1 MFNQLS
7 EGLQGALQR
16 LTSGGK
22 LTEQNIDEGLR
33 EVRKALLEADVS
45 IAVVREF
52 IERVKAAAIGE
63 KQLEGVDPGQQI
75 VKVVH
80 DELVRLMGPIDTR
93 FAEAPPGAGPTIV
106 MMVGL
111 QGCGKTTTTGKL
123 AKWLV
128 EKKKRKPLLVAADL
142 QRPAAIDQLKV
153 LGESLGIPVYS
164 EAPGT
169 QKRGLTGMFKRGTAA
184 SLVCQNGVKHA
195 VETGRDIVILDTA
208 GRLQIDE
215 ELMEELQD
223 VKERLKPQNIFLVC
237 DAMTGQDAVNSAKGF
252 NDRLNVDGVILTKL
266 DGDARGGAALS
277 IKAVTGKL
285 IKFIGTGEKLDRLEE
300 FRPEGMAQ
308 RILGMGDVVR
318 LVEIAQEHIKQEDAE
333 KSAHRLMTGKWNF
346 EDFLNQLRTVKKM
359 GPLKQLMGLIP
370 GMSNLMGGIE
380 ITGDE
385 LKPVEAIISSMT
397 KAERKDPELLSG
409 RSAGSRKRR
418 IAKGSGTDV
427 RDVNN
432 LVKQFKAMKRMVAQF
447 QGMGDLGALMTKGGI
462 EKALPQLPGGKAL
475 LRQQKV
481 GGAARGTRQDKK
493 DKKSARKHKQKGKR
507 RR

>member
-7 EGLQGALQR
+7 ESLQGALGR

-22 LTEQNIDEGLR
+22 LTEKNIDEGLR

-52 IERVKAAAIGE
+52 VERVKEAAVGE
-63 KQLEGVDPGQQI
+63 TVIEGVDPSQQI
-75 VKVVH
+75 VKIVN

-93 FAEAPPGAGPTIV
+93 VQEADPGQGPTLI

-123 AKWLV
+123 AKYLV

-153 LGESLGIPVYS
+153 LGVTLGVPVYS
-164 EAPGT
+164 EKPGT
-169 QKRGLTGMFKRGTAA
+169 QKKGLTGMFKRGTQAA
-184 SLVCQNGVKHA
+184 LVCQNGVKHA
-195 VETGRDIVILDTA
+195 RETGRDIVILDTA

-215 ELMEELQD
+215 ELMAELSD
-223 VKERLKPQNIFLVC
+223 VKTRLKPQNVFLVC
-237 DAMTGQDAVNSAKGF
+237 DAMTGQDAVKSAKGF
-252 NDRLNVDGVILTKL
+252 NDQLDVDGVILTKL

-277 IKAVTGKL
+277 IKAVTGKT

-346 EDFLNQLRTVKKM
+346 DDFLNQLQMVKKM
-359 GPLKQLMGLIP
+359 GPLKQLMGMIP
-370 GMSNLMGGIE
+370 GMSNMMGGIE
-380 ITGDE
+380 LSGDE

-397 KAERKDPELLSG
+397 KAERKDPDLLSG
-409 RSAGSRKRR
+409 RTAGSRKRR
-418 IAKGSGTDV
+418 IAKGSGCDV

-447 QGMGDLGALMTKGGI
+447 QNMGDLSSLMTPGGI

-475 LRQQKV
+475 MRQNKRR
-481 GGAARGTRQDKK
+481 GGVKPD
-493 DKKSARKHKQKGKR
+493 RKKQKQNRRKNKRKR
-507 RR
+507 RK

>member
-1 MFNQLS
+1 VFNQLS
-7 EGLQGALQR
+7 ESLQGAISR

-22 LTEQNIDEGLR
+22 LNAENIDEGLR

-45 IAVVREF
+45 IAVAREF
-52 IERVKAAAIGE
+52 IARVKEKAIGDVQI
-63 KQLEGVDPGQQI
+63 KGIDPSQQI
-75 VKVVH
+75 VGAVH
-80 DELVRLMGPIDTR
+80 EELVRLMGPIDTR
-93 FAEAPPGAGPTIV
+93 IHDAPSGPTII

-111 QGCGKTTTTGKL
+111 QGCGKTTTAGKL

-142 QRPAAIDQLKV
+142 QRPAAIEQLKV
-153 LGESLGIPVYS
+153 LGESIGVPVYS
-164 EAPGT
+164 EKPGT
-169 QKRGLTGMFKRGTAA
+169 QKKGLTGLFKRGSHAA
-184 SLVCQNGVKHA
+184 LVCQNGLKHA
-195 VETGRDIVILDTA
+195 QETGRDVVILDTA

-215 ELMEELQD
+215 ELMHELGD
-223 VKERLKPQNIFLVC
+223 VKERLNPQNIFLVC

-252 NDRLNVDGVILTKL
+252 NDQLDVHGVILTKL

-277 IKAVTGKL
+277 IKAVTGKC

-318 LVEIAQEHIKQEDAE
+318 LIDIAKEHINEEDAE
-333 KSAHRLMTGKWNF
+333 KSATRLMSGKWNF

-370 GMSNLMGGIE
+370 GMSNMMGGLE
-380 ITGDE
+380 ISGDE

-397 KAERKDPELLSG
+397 REERKNPDLLSG
-409 RSAGSRKRR
+409 RTAGSRKRR
-418 IAKGSGTDV
+418 IARGSGNNV

-432 LVKQFKAMKRMVAQF
+432 LVKQFKQMKRMVAQMSS
-447 QGMGDLGALMTKGGI
+447 MGDLGALMTKGGM
-462 EKALPQLPGGKAL
+462 EGALAQMPGGRAL
-475 LRQQKV
+475 LRQQEKR
-481 GGAARGTRQDKK
+481 GGTRAATRKIDKK
-493 DKKSARKHKQKGKR
+493 EKKR
-507 RR
+507 RNKQRRKRR